1 MRIAIIG
8 AGTAGITVAAQLRH
22 KLSREEAEI
31 VILDPAEYHYYQ
43 PAWTLV
49 GAGTFSY
56 EKTRRRQRDLIPSGV
71 DWMQVAVTDIRPKSN
86 QLVTDNGTT
95 VDYDY
100 LIACPGI
107 QLDIDALP
115 GLREGMEAGIV
126 GSNYTDPEAV
136 WQMIDNFEGGT
147 ALFTQP
153 ATPIKCGGAPQKIMY
168 LAADLWRKRGLS
180 DRVKIAFATPG
191 TIIFGTE
198 PFKSRLEEIL
208 LRKDITVRFQHV
220 LERIDVKEKLAY
232 YRINTPDV
240 DQQRYNYFDIG
251 EIPQQDGTVAIP
263 FDILHTAPPQSAPDF
278 IKQSPLANAAGW
290 IDVDEHTLQHRTFDN
305 VYALGDAAAL
315 PTAKTGAAVR
325 KQAPVVVE
333 NLLAQIRGQ
342 AVGDAAYD
350 GYSSCPIVTDYG
362 KMLLAEFGYDNVR
375 MSDPVISKFVDTGKE
390 NYPMWLLKKYGL
402 PFMYW
407 NLMLK
412 GRA

>member
-31 VILDPAEYHYYQ
+31 VLLDPAEYHYYQ

-56 EKTRRRQRDLIPSGV
+56 EKTRRLQRDLIPPGV
-71 DWMQVAVTDIRPKSN
+71 EWRQVAVTEIRPKAN
-86 QLVTDNGTT
+86 QLVTGDGKTL
-95 VDYDY
+95 DYDY

-107 QLDIDALP
+107 QIDIDALP
-115 GLREGMEAGIV
+115 GLREGMDAGIV

-136 WQMIDNFEGGT
+136 WQMIDNFKGGT

-168 LAADLWRKRGLS
+168 LAADLWRKRGIS
-180 DRVKIAFATPG
+180 DQVKIAFATPG

-198 PFKSRLEEIL
+198 PFKSRLEKIL
-208 LRKDITVRFQHV
+208 LRKHITVRFQHV

-232 YRINTPDV
+232 YHVKTPDV
-240 DQQRYNYFDIG
+240 DRQRYNYFDIG
-251 EIPQQDGTVAIP
+251 ELPQPDHRVAIP
-263 FDILHTAPPQSAPDF
+263 FDIMHTAPPQSAPDF
-278 IKQSPLANAAGW
+278 IKASPLANEAGW
-290 IDVDEHTLQHRTFDN
+290 IDVDEYTLQHRTYDN

-333 NLLAQIRGQ
+333 NLLAQIQGK
-342 AVGDAAYD
+342 AVGNASYD

-375 MSDPVISKFVDTGKE
+375 MSDPILSKLVDTGKE

>member
-8 AGTAGITVAAQLRH
+8 AGTAGITVAAQLRQ

-31 VILDPAEYHYYQ
+31 TLLDPAEYHYYQ

-56 EKTRRRQRDLIPSGV
+56 ENTRRRQRDLIPNGV
-71 DWMQVAVTDIRPKSN
+71 EWMQEAVSEIRADENLLLTES
-86 QLVTDNGTT
+86 GTT
-95 VDYDY
+95 VAYDY

-107 QLDIDALP
+107 QIDIDALP
-115 GLREGMEAGIV
+115 GLREGMDAGIV

-136 WQMIDNFEGGT
+136 WKMIDNFSGGT

-168 LAADLWRKRGLS
+168 LAADLWRKKGIS
-180 DRVKIAFATPG
+180 DQVKIAFATPG

-198 PFKSRLEEIL
+198 PFKSRLEQIIQ
-208 LRKDITVRFQHV
+208 RKHITVRFQHV
-220 LERIDVKEKLAY
+220 LEEIDVANKLAY
-232 YRINTPDV
+232 YRITTDDV
-240 DQQRYNYFDIG
+240 DKQRFNYFDIG
-251 EIPQQDGTVAIP
+251 EIPQQDGRVAIP
-263 FDILHTAPPQSAPDF
+263 FDIMHTAPPQSAPDF
-278 IKQSPLANAAGW
+278 IKHSPLANAEGW
-290 IDVDEHTLQHRTFDN
+290 IDVDEHTLQHHTYAN

-333 NLLAQIRGQ
+333 NLLAQIRGVKTES
-342 AVGDAAYD
+342 ASYD

-362 KMLLAEFGYDNVR
+362 KMLLAEFGYGNER
-375 MSDPVISKFVDTGKE
+375 MSDPLISKFVDTGKE